1 MRSIFETA
9 SDVGP
14 FQGHAHPG
22 KDPSGHRDGA
32 GVRQTALRRATMM
45 AIVRFDRWQS
55 RPAEM
60 PQTPGIDLSGNDKVT
75 R

>member
-1 MRSIFETA
+1 
-9 SDVGP
+9 
-14 FQGHAHPG
+14 
-22 KDPSGHRDGA
+22 
-32 GVRQTALRRATMM
+32 MM